1 MKQEELTDAE
11 AERAVAGAYERAKGD
26 RVLAAALTALRE
38 AGPVLERDLEVQL
51 AMARHAAAI
60 RVIHERAPTPMKA
73 PDLAGLLPEGFGARW
88 EAAYREMMAAAPGS
102 PTLTIVPK
110 GDL

>member
-1 MKQEELTDAE
+1 MKLEELTDAE
-11 AERAVAGAYERAKGD
+11 AERAVAAAYERAKGD
-26 RVLAAALTALRE
+26 RVLAAALAALRE
-38 AGPVLERDLEVQL
+38 AGPVLKQDDAVQR

-60 RVIHERAPTPMKA
+60 RVIHERAPTPLKP

-88 EAAYREMMAAAPGS
+88 EAAYRAMMAAAPGS

>member
-11 AERAVAGAYERAKGD
+11 AERAVAAAYERAKGD
-26 RVLAAALTALRE
+26 RVLAAALAALRE

-60 RVIHERAPTPMKA
+60 RVIHERAPTPLKP
-73 PDLAGLLPEGFGARW
+73 PDLAGLLPGDFGARW

-110 GDL
+110 GDS